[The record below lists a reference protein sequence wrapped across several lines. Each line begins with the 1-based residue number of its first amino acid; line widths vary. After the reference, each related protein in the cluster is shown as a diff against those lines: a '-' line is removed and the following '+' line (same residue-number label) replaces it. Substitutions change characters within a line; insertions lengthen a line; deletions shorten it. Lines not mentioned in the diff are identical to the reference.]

1 VQYRVHTDAVR
12 DYLIPPELDAR
23 QVGMVYAS
31 EADVLNKALFAMTAE
46 EWRSANPHAKGN
58 LRDNATIEQLVV
70 LSSLES
76 QNALLIEQGL
86 EQLQRLQILNTQ
98 ARRQLQ
104 SLLTNP
110 GMKPLAGGKLLP

>member
-1 VQYRVHTDAVR
+1 VHTDAVR

-31 EADVLNKALFAMTAE
+31 EADVLNKALFAMTAA
-46 EWRSANPHAKGN
+46 EWRGANPHAKGN

-70 LSSLES
+70 LSSLKS

-104 SLLTNP
+104 SVLTNP
-110 GMKPLAGGKLLP
+110 GMKPLASGNLLP